1 MASPTLPPPEAPP
14 KKPLKS
20 LSTTIDKRIR
30 QTRWQLKMNDFA
42 TGSLALVAGILGYL
56 FVATL
61 ADHWIVTGGLGFG
74 SRLLLFLGLVGG
86 AGWYCSRVLFPPLI
100 YQVNPIYAARTLEQA
115 RPSLKNGLIN
125 LLLLRREEN
134 VEHENPLSERV
145 IEGLQATTANELDQ
159 IPAEVAVDR
168 IHLIRRG
175 YLLVALVAFA
185 AIYLILSPKNPM
197 PSFGRVLWPWARIA
211 APSRVQI
218 EQVTPGD
225 ATIFRGRTVI
235 VSALVQGLRTDEE
248 VLLQYST
255 ADGQLVDQTVPMTP
269 GDQYGRYECQIPPTK
284 AGLQQSLHYH
294 LAAGDCRTFNYT
306 LEMEVPP
313 RSSSIPF
320 STPIRNTPAST
331 NAWSPMPQTSGPSKA
346 HASPCRQPR
355 IVKSSGP
362 GSS

>member
-1 MASPTLPPPEAPP
+1 MGRSRYNSPSQSSYLQKLPANPPRDPSYTRETLLWPAPRCHFP
-14 KKPLKS
+14 KRPRKKPPQS
-20 LSTTIDKRIR
+20 QSVAIDKRIR
-30 QTRWQLKMNDFA
+30 QTRWQLKLNDFA
-42 TGSLALVAGILGYL
+42 TGSLALVAGLLGYL

-61 ADHWIVTGGLGFG
+61 ADHWLVPGGLGFS

-86 AGWYCSRVLFPPLI
+86 TAWYCFRVLFPPLI
-100 YQVNPIYAARTLEQA
+100 YEVNPIYAAKTLEQA

-159 IPAEVAVDR
+159 IPAEFAVDR

-218 EQVTPGD
+218 EQITPGNT
-225 ATIFRGRTVI
+225 TIFRGRTVT
-235 VSALVQGLRTDEE
+235 VSALVHGLRNGEE

-255 ADGQLVDQTVPMTP
+255 ADGQLVDQAVPMTP
-269 GDQYGRYECQIPPTK
+269 GDQQ
-284 AGLQQSLHYH
+284 
-294 LAAGDCRTFNYT
+294 RT
-306 LEMEVPP
+306 L
-313 RSSSIPF
+313 
-320 STPIRNTPAST
+320 
-331 NAWSPMPQTSGPSKA
+331 
-346 HASPCRQPR
+346 
-355 IVKSSGP
+355 
-362 GSS
+362 